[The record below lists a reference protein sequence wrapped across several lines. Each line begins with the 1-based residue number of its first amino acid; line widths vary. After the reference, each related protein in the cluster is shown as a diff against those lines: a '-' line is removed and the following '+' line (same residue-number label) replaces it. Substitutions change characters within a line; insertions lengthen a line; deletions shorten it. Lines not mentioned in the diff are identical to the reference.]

1 MNARAVEY
9 AGFWRR
15 FEALWLDA
23 VVVAIAVN
31 ALRTYALDPDFVKLP
46 DEMTQIVA
54 AVYTALV
61 AATFTWVYFAGME
74 SSPMQATIGKWLVG
88 IFVVDYAGHR
98 ISFARGTG
106 RHFGK
111 VLSYLI
117 LGIGFLMAGFTE
129 RKQALHDIMAE
140 CVIVSR

>member
-15 FEALWLDA
+15 FAAFWLDA
-23 VVVAIAVN
+23 VIIALAVN
-31 ALRTYALDPDFVKLP
+31 TLRSYALYPDIMQLPDFVP
-46 DEMTQIVA
+46 
-54 AVYTALV
+54 AVFSFAVGSL
-61 AATFTWVYFAGME
+61 FSWLYFSGME

-98 ISFARGTG
+98 ITFGRATG
-106 RHFGK
+106 RYFGK
-111 VLSYLI
+111 ALSALI
-117 LGIGFLMAGFTE
+117 LYIGFMMAGFTE
-129 RKQALHDIMAE
+129 RKQGLHDIMAE